1 MAKVILSKEAIQ
13 LSSQFYERQA
23 DLHGIAVESIE
34 SGAHFTLEP
43 DREVEWLTAVQ
54 NSNAFLAKID
64 VDTCEA
70 QVIDNLSGEDMDLAS
85 GRTDT
90 EAEDRTTTNLA
101 GLSAIRYTAET
112 TQHDTHITFKEYNN
126 WARRNR
132 KYFQRYI
139 SDKRAASKGNDMMKI
154 AWHGEKVEKKTDKKA
169 NPLGQDVNIGFIQR
183 IKTHYPQNYIDGAV
197 DGEGEGITIGK
208 GGTYASL
215 DAAVIAMK
223 AMIPKHFQDGLELY
237 ASEEF
242 FVHRDMKMVEK
253 ATVTEAGDKSLQK
266 VFTTVAGGIH
276 AETPPFFKEG
286 TLLLTSPKN
295 LAIRTQEGSV
305 NVGMV
310 KNHPRSREEF
320 YHEANEFFAVKN
332 YEKAVV
338 LVNIKLAEGTDEKLE
353 TGGK

>member
-1 MAKVILSKEAIQ
+1 MAKVILSKDAVQ
-13 LSSQFYERQA
+13 LSTQFYERQA
-23 DLHGIAVESIE
+23 ELHGISAETIE

-43 DREVEWLTAVQ
+43 DREVEWIAAVQ
-54 NSNAFLAKID
+54 NSNEFLAKID
-64 VDTCEA
+64 VDTCES

-90 EAEDRTTTNLA
+90 ESEERKTTNLA
-101 GLSAIRYTAET
+101 GLSNIRYTAET
-112 TQHDTHITFKEYNN
+112 TQHDTHISFKEYNK

-139 SDKRAASKGNDMMKI
+139 SEKRAASKGNDMMKI
-154 AWHGEKVEKKTDKKA
+154 AWHGEKVSKKTDKKA

-183 IKTHYPQNYIDGAV
+183 IKTHYPQNYIDGAA
-197 DGEGEGITIGK
+197 EAITIGK
-208 GGTYASL
+208 GGTYESL

-223 AMIPKHFQDGLELY
+223 AMIPKHFRDGLELY
-237 ASEEF
+237 ASDEF
-242 FVHRDMKMVEK
+242 FVDRDMKMVEK

-276 AETPPFFKEG
+276 AETPPFFPDG

-310 KNHPRSREEF
+310 KNHTRSREEF
-320 YHEANEFFAVKN
+320 YHEANEFFGVKN

-338 LVNIKLAEGTDEKLE
+338 LVNVALADGADETLDS
-353 TGGK
+353 GGD